1 MPPRRLVDSKS
12 QFMRYY
18 RRMKRVVFNRKGGVG
33 KSTITCNLAAI
44 AASKGKNVLVV
55 DLDPQAN
62 STSYLGHSGKDNVVG
77 IAEFM
82 ESTISRNYREFTSED
97 YIRKTDF
104 DNLSLISASYSLV
117 DLEAKLEAKHKIYKL
132 RDFLNNLHEDFDEIY
147 IDTPPALNFFTL
159 SALIAADRCVLPYD
173 CDVFARDAM
182 IDLMDELEEII
193 EDHNQDL
200 EIEGVIVNQF
210 QARAK
215 LPQQAVEELAKAKFK
230 LLKPFISSSVK
241 VKESH
246 ASHTPLIFLD
256 PKHKITLEFDELYKT
271 LNRKRRTPKK

>member
-1 MPPRRLVDSKS
+1 
-12 QFMRYY
+12 
-18 RRMKRVVFNRKGGVG
+18 MKRVVFNRKGGVG
-33 KSTITCNLAAI
+33 KSTITCNIAAI

-62 STSYLGHSGKDNVVG
+62 TTSYLGHDGKDNVVG

-82 ESTISRNYREFTSED
+82 ESTISRNYRNFTSED
-97 YIRKTDF
+97 YIRKTPF
-104 DNLSLISASYSLV
+104 ENLSLISASYNLV

-159 SALIAADRCVLPYD
+159 SALIAADRCLLPYD

-182 IDLMDELEEII
+182 VDLMDELEEII
-193 EDHNQDL
+193 EDHNPDL
-200 EIEGVIVNQF
+200 SIEGVVVNQY
-210 QARAK
+210 QSRAK
-215 LPQQAVEELAKAKFK
+215 LPQQAVEELSKANFD
-230 LLKPFISSSVK
+230 LIEPFISSSVK

-246 ASHTPLIFLD
+246 AQHTPLIFLD
-256 PKHKITLEFDELYKT
+256 PKHKITQEFIDLYNT
-271 LNRKRRTPKK
+271 LNNKKSKKTRRNKK

>member
-1 MPPRRLVDSKS
+1 
-12 QFMRYY
+12 
-18 RRMKRVVFNRKGGVG
+18 MKRVIFNRKGGVG
-33 KSTITCNLAAI
+33 KSTITCNLAAV
-44 AASKGKNVLVV
+44 AASKGKKVLVV

-62 STSYLGHSGKDNVVG
+62 TTSYLGHSGKDNVVG

-97 YIRKTDF
+97 YIRKTPF
-104 DNLSLISASYSLV
+104 DNLWLISASATLV

-132 RDFLNNLHEDFDEIY
+132 RDFLNNLHQEFDEIY

-159 SALIAADRCVLPYD
+159 SALISADRCILPYD

-182 IDLMDELEEII
+182 IDLMEELEEII
-193 EDHNQDL
+193 EDHNPDL
-200 EIEGVIVNQF
+200 EIEGVVVNHF

-215 LPQQAVEELAKAKFK
+215 LPQQAVDELVEAKFT
-230 LLKPFISSSVK
+230 LIKPFISSSVK

-246 ASHTPLIFLD
+246 AAHTPLVFLD
-256 PKHKITLEFDELYKT
+256 SKHKITLEFVELYE
-271 LNRKRRTPKK
+271 NISVKKKVK

>member
-1 MPPRRLVDSKS
+1 
-12 QFMRYY
+12 
-18 RRMKRVVFNRKGGVG
+18 MKRVIFNRKGGVG
-33 KSTITCNLAAI
+33 KSTITCNLAAV
-44 AASKGKNVLVV
+44 AASKGKKVLVV

-62 STSYLGHSGKDNVVG
+62 TTSYLGHSGKDNVVG

-97 YIRKTDF
+97 YIRKTPF
-104 DNLSLISASYSLV
+104 DNLWLISASATLV

-132 RDFLNNLHEDFDEIY
+132 RDFLNNLHQEFDEIY

-159 SALIAADRCVLPYD
+159 SALISADRCILPYD

-182 IDLMDELEEII
+182 IDLMEELEEII
-193 EDHNQDL
+193 EDHNPEL

-215 LPQQAVEELAKAKFK
+215 LPQQAVDELVEAKFT
-230 LLKPFISSSVK
+230 LIKPFISSSVK

-246 ASHTPLIFLD
+246 AAHTPLVFLD
-256 PKHKITLEFDELYKT
+256 SKHKITLEFVELYE
-271 LNRKRRTPKK
+271 NISANKKVK

>member
-1 MPPRRLVDSKS
+1 
-12 QFMRYY
+12 
-18 RRMKRVVFNRKGGVG
+18 MKRVIFNRKGGVG

-44 AASKGKNVLVV
+44 AASQGKTVLVV

-62 STSYLGHSGKDNVVG
+62 STSYLGHDGKDNVVG

-82 ESTISRNYREFTSED
+82 ESTITRNYRDFTSED
-97 YIRKTDF
+97 YIRKTSF
-104 DNLSLISASYSLV
+104 ENLSLISASYNLV

-132 RDFLNNLHEDFDEIY
+132 RDFLNNMHEEFDEIY

-159 SALIAADRCVLPYD
+159 SALIAADRCLLPYD

-193 EDHNQDL
+193 EDHNPDL
-200 EIEGVIVNQF
+200 EIEGVVVNQF

-215 LPQQAVEELAKAKFK
+215 LPQQAISELENAQFD
-230 LLKPFISSSVK
+230 LIKPFISSSVK

-246 ASHTPLIFLD
+246 AKHTPLIFLD
-256 PKHKITLEFDELYKT
+256 AKHKVTLEFQELYNSLSK
-271 LNRKRRTPKK
+271 KRRKKK

>member
-1 MPPRRLVDSKS
+1 
-12 QFMRYY
+12 
-18 RRMKRVVFNRKGGVG
+18 MKRVVFNRKGGVG
-33 KSTITCNLAAI
+33 KSTITCNLAAV
-44 AASKGKNVLVV
+44 AASQGKNVLVV

-62 STSYLGHSGKDNVVG
+62 TTSYLGHNGKDNVVG

-97 YIRKTDF
+97 YIRKTQF
-104 DNLSLISASYSLV
+104 NNLSLISASYTLV
-117 DLEAKLEAKHKIYKL
+117 DLESKLEAKHKIYKL

-159 SALIAADRCVLPYD
+159 SALISADRCILPYD

-182 IDLMDELEEII
+182 FDLMDELEEII
-193 EDHNQDL
+193 EDHNPEL
-200 EIEGVIVNQF
+200 LIEGVVVNQF

-215 LPQQAVEELAKAKFK
+215 LPQQAVDELAKAKFK

-246 ASHTPLIFLD
+246 AQNIPLIFLD
-256 PKHKITLEFDELYKT
+256 PKHKVTQEFVSLYKT
-271 LNRKRRTPKK
+271 LSRKPRTKK

>member
-1 MPPRRLVDSKS
+1 
-12 QFMRYY
+12 
-18 RRMKRVVFNRKGGVG
+18 MKRVVFNRKGGVG

-62 STSYLGHSGKDNVVG
+62 TTSYLGHDGKDNVVG

-82 ESTISRNYREFTSED
+82 ESTITRNYRNFTSED
-97 YIRKTDF
+97 YIRTTSF
-104 DNLSLISASYSLV
+104 ENLSLISASYSLV

-132 RDFLNNLHEDFDEIY
+132 RDFLNKLQEEFDEIY

-159 SALIAADRCVLPYD
+159 SALIAADRCILPYD

-193 EDHNQDL
+193 EDHNPEL
-200 EIEGVIVNQF
+200 EIEGVVVNQF
-210 QARAK
+210 QARAN
-215 LPQQAVEELAKAKFK
+215 LPQQAVDELAKAKFK

-246 ASHTPLIFLD
+246 AQHTPLIYMD
-256 PKHKITLEFDELYKT
+256 PRHKVTQEFVELYKT
-271 LNRKRRTPKK
+271 VSRKRRKAK

>member
-1 MPPRRLVDSKS
+1 
-12 QFMRYY
+12 
-18 RRMKRVVFNRKGGVG
+18 MKRVVFNRKGGVG
-33 KSTITCNLAAI
+33 KSTIVCNLAAI
-44 AASKGKNVLVV
+44 AATTGKKVLVV

-62 STSYLGHSGKDNVVG
+62 TTSYLGHDGKDNVVG

-97 YIRKTDF
+97 YIRKTRF
-104 DNLSLISASYSLV
+104 ENLSLISASNSLV
-117 DLEAKLEAKHKIYKL
+117 DLESKLEAKHKIYKL

-182 IDLMDELEEII
+182 MDLTDELDEII
-193 EDHNQDL
+193 EDHNPEL
-200 EIEGVIVNQF
+200 VIEGVIVNQF
-210 QARAK
+210 MARAR
-215 LPQQAVEELAKAKFK
+215 LPQQAVDELSKANYKVI
-230 LLKPFISSSVK
+230 KPFISSSIK

-246 ASHTPLIFLD
+246 AQKMPLIYLA
-256 PKHKITLEFDELYKT
+256 PKHKVTQEFSELYKT
-271 LNRKRRTPKK
+271 LSRKKRKTK

>member
-1 MPPRRLVDSKS
+1 
-12 QFMRYY
+12 
-18 RRMKRVVFNRKGGVG
+18 MKRVVFNRKGGVG

-62 STSYLGHSGKDNVVG
+62 TTSYLGHDGKDNVVG

-82 ESTISRNYREFTSED
+82 ESTISRNYRDFTSED
-97 YIRKTDF
+97 YIRKTQF
-104 DNLSLISASYSLV
+104 ENLSLISASYTLV

-132 RDFLNNLHEDFDEIY
+132 RDFLNNLHEEFDEIY

-159 SALIAADRCVLPYD
+159 SALIAADRCLLPYD

-182 IDLMDELEEII
+182 IDLMDELEEIV
-193 EDHNQDL
+193 EDHNPRL

-215 LPQQAVEELAKAKFK
+215 LPQLAVEELAKSKFN
-230 LLKPFISSSVK
+230 LIEPFISSSVK

-246 ASHTPLIFLD
+246 AQHTPLIFLD
-256 PKHKITLEFDELYKT
+256 AKHKITLEFIELYSAISKI
-271 LNRKRRTPKK
+271 

>member
-1 MPPRRLVDSKS
+1 
-12 QFMRYY
+12 
-18 RRMKRVVFNRKGGVG
+18 MKRVVFNRKGGVG

-44 AASKGKNVLVV
+44 AASQGKNVLVV

-62 STSYLGHSGKDNVVG
+62 TTSYLGHDGKDNVVG

-104 DNLSLISASYSLV
+104 ENLSLISASYTLV

-132 RDFLNNLHEDFDEIY
+132 RDFLNNLHEEFDEIY

-159 SALIAADRCVLPYD
+159 SALIAANRCLLPYD

-182 IDLMDELEEII
+182 IDLMGELEEII
-193 EDHNQDL
+193 EDHNPEL

-215 LPQQAVEELAKAKFK
+215 LPQLAVEELVKANFN
-230 LLKPFISSSVK
+230 LIEPFISSSVK

-246 ASHTPLIFLD
+246 AEHTPLIFLD
-256 PKHKITLEFDELYKT
+256 PKHKITQEFIELYKSIS
-271 LNRKRRTPKK
+271 KK

>member
-1 MPPRRLVDSKS
+1 
-12 QFMRYY
+12 
-18 RRMKRVVFNRKGGVG
+18 MKRVVFNRKGGVG
-33 KSTITCNLAAI
+33 KSTVTCNLAAV
-44 AASKGKNVLVV
+44 AASKGKRVLLV

-62 STSYLGHSGKDNVVG
+62 STSYLGHDGKDNVVG

-97 YIRKTDF
+97 YIRPTPF
-104 DNLSLISASYSLV
+104 ENLSLISASYNLV
-117 DLEAKLEAKHKIYKL
+117 DLEAKLESKHKIYKL
-132 RDFLNNLHEDFDEIY
+132 KDFLNNLHIDFDEIY

-159 SALIAADRCVLPYD
+159 SALIAADRCILPYD

-193 EDHNQDL
+193 EDHNPDL
-200 EIEGVIVNQF
+200 YIEGVVVNQF

-215 LPQQAVEELAKAKFK
+215 LPNMAVDELKKAKFR
-230 LLKPFISSSVK
+230 LLKPFISSSIK

-246 ASHTPLIFLD
+246 AAKVPLINLD
-256 PKHKITLEFDELYKT
+256 AKHKVTQEFVDLYK
-271 LNRKRRTPKK
+271 NISRKRKTK

>member
-1 MPPRRLVDSKS
+1 
-12 QFMRYY
+12 
-18 RRMKRVVFNRKGGVG
+18 MKRVIFNRKGGVG

-44 AASKGKNVLVV
+44 AANSGKKVLVV

-62 STSYLGHSGKDNVVG
+62 TTAYLGHSGKDNVVG

-82 ESTISRNYREFTSED
+82 ESTISRNYRNFSADD

-104 DNLSLISASYSLV
+104 ENLSLISASYSLI
-117 DLEAKLEAKHKIYKL
+117 DLEGKLEAKHKIYKL
-132 RDFLNNLHEDFDEIY
+132 RDFLVSIDARFDEIY

-159 SALIAADRCVLPYD
+159 SALIAADRCLLPYD
-173 CDVFARDAM
+173 CDVFAREAM
-182 IDLMDELEEII
+182 LDLTDELEEII
-193 EDHNQDL
+193 EDHNPDL
-200 EIEGVIVNQF
+200 LIEGVIVNQF

-215 LPQQAVEELAKAKFK
+215 LPQEAVKQLTKDKFK

-246 ASHTPLIFLD
+246 ATNTPLIYLD
-256 PKHKITLEFDELYKT
+256 RKHKVTQEFVELYAT
-271 LNRKRRTPKK
+271 LKKNSRAKIARNKRK

>member
-1 MPPRRLVDSKS
+1 
-12 QFMRYY
+12 
-18 RRMKRVVFNRKGGVG
+18 MKRVVFNRKGGVG

-62 STSYLGHSGKDNVVG
+62 TTSYLGHDGKDNVVG
-77 IAEFM
+77 ISEFL
-82 ESTISRNYREFTSED
+82 ESTISRNYRKFTSED
-97 YIRKTDF
+97 YIRKTNF
-104 DNLSLISASYSLV
+104 ENLSLISASYNLV

-132 RDFLNNLHEDFDEIY
+132 RDFLDKLDGEFDEIY

-159 SALIAADRCVLPYD
+159 SALIAADRCILPYD

-182 IDLMDELEEII
+182 VDLMEELEEII
-193 EDHNQDL
+193 EDHNQEL
-200 EIEGVIVNQF
+200 EIEGVVVNQF
-210 QARAK
+210 QSRAK
-215 LPQQAVEELAKAKFK
+215 LPQQAVEELRRAKFK

-246 ASHTPLIFLD
+246 AEHRPLIFLD
-256 PKHKITLEFDELYKT
+256 PKHKVTLEFAELYAS
-271 LNRKRRTPKK
+271 LNRRGRKRKK

>member
-1 MPPRRLVDSKS
+1 
-12 QFMRYY
+12 MRYY
-18 RRMKRVVFNRKGGVG
+18 GLMKRVVFNRKGGVG

-44 AASKGKNVLVV
+44 AASQGKNVLVV

-246 ASHTPLIFLD
+246 ASHTPLVFLD
-256 PKHKITLEFDELYKT
+256 PKHKITLEFGELYKT
-271 LNRKRRTPKK
+271 LSKKKRTTKK

>member
-1 MPPRRLVDSKS
+1 
-12 QFMRYY
+12 
-18 RRMKRVVFNRKGGVG
+18 MKRVIFNRKGGVG

-44 AASKGKNVLVV
+44 AASKSKNVLVV

-62 STSYLGHSGKDNVVG
+62 TTSYLGHDGKDNVVG

-82 ESTISRNYREFTSED
+82 ESTITRNYRDFTSED
-97 YIRKTDF
+97 YIRKTPF
-104 DNLSLISASYSLV
+104 ENLSLISASYSLV

-132 RDFLNNLHEDFDEIY
+132 RDFLNSLHEEFDEIY

-159 SALIAADRCVLPYD
+159 SALIAADRCLLPYD

-182 IDLMDELEEII
+182 IDLMDELDEII
-193 EDHNQDL
+193 EDHNPDL
-200 EIEGVIVNQF
+200 EIEGVVVNQF

-215 LPQQAVEELAKAKFK
+215 LPQQAVDELKKAKFD
-230 LLKPFISSSVK
+230 LIKPFISSSVK

-246 ASHTPLIFLD
+246 AQHTPLIFLD
-256 PKHKITLEFDELYKT
+256 AKHKITLEFQELYAS
-271 LNRKRRTPKK
+271 LNR

>member
-1 MPPRRLVDSKS
+1 
-12 QFMRYY
+12 
-18 RRMKRVVFNRKGGVG
+18 MKRVVFNRKGGVG
-33 KSTITCNLAAI
+33 KSTIVCNLAAI

-62 STSYLGHSGKDNVVG
+62 TTSYLGHSGKDNVVG

-82 ESTISRNYREFTSED
+82 ESTISRNYSGFTSED
-97 YIRKTDF
+97 YIRKTPF
-104 DNLSLISASYSLV
+104 ENLSLISASYTLV
-117 DLEAKLEAKHKIYKL
+117 DLETKLEAKHKIYKL
-132 RDFLNNLHEDFDEIY
+132 RDFLNNLHEEFDEVY

-159 SALIAADRCVLPYD
+159 SALIAADRCILPYD

-193 EDHNQDL
+193 EDHNPEL
-200 EIEGVIVNQF
+200 SIEGVVVNQF
-210 QARAK
+210 QARAR

-246 ASHTPLIFLD
+246 AQSKPLVFLD
-256 PKHKITLEFDELYKT
+256 PKHKVTLEFEELYKS
-271 LNRKRRTPKK
+271 LSRKRRTKKK

>member
-1 MPPRRLVDSKS
+1 
-12 QFMRYY
+12 
-18 RRMKRVVFNRKGGVG
+18 MKRVVFNRKGGVG
-33 KSTITCNLAAI
+33 KSTVTCNLAAI
-44 AASKGKNVLVV
+44 AASKGKQVLVV

-62 STSYLGHSGKDNVVG
+62 TTSYLGHDGKDNVVG

-97 YIRKTDF
+97 YIRPTPF
-104 DNLSLISASYSLV
+104 ENLHLISASYSLV

-132 RDFLNNLHEDFDEIY
+132 RDFLGKLHMPFDEIY

-159 SALIAADRCVLPYD
+159 SALIAADRCILPYD

-182 IDLMDELEEII
+182 VDLMEELEEII
-193 EDHNQDL
+193 EDHNPDL
-200 EIEGVIVNQF
+200 EIEGVVVNQF

-215 LPQQAVEELAKAKFK
+215 LPQQAVEELKKAKFK
-230 LLKPFISSSVK
+230 LLKPFISTSVK

-246 ASHTPLIFLD
+246 AQKTPLAFLD
-256 PKHKITLEFDELYKT
+256 ARHKVTQEFTDLYKSIS
-271 LNRKRRTPKK
+271 RKRRS

>member
-1 MPPRRLVDSKS
+1 
-12 QFMRYY
+12 
-18 RRMKRVVFNRKGGVG
+18 MKRVVFNRKGGVG
-33 KSTITCNLAAI
+33 KSTVTCNLAAI
-44 AASKGKNVLVV
+44 AASKGKQVLVV

-62 STSYLGHSGKDNVVG
+62 TTSYLGHDGKDNVVG

-97 YIRKTDF
+97 YIRPTPF
-104 DNLSLISASYSLV
+104 ENLHLISASYSLV

-132 RDFLNNLHEDFDEIY
+132 RDFLGKLHMPFDEIY

-159 SALIAADRCVLPYD
+159 SALIAADRCILPYD

-182 IDLMDELEEII
+182 VDLMEELEEII
-193 EDHNQDL
+193 EDHNPDL
-200 EIEGVIVNQF
+200 EIEGVVVNQF

-215 LPQQAVEELAKAKFK
+215 LPQQAVEELKKAKFK
-230 LLKPFISSSVK
+230 LLKPFISTSVK

-246 ASHTPLIFLD
+246 AQKTPLVFLD
-256 PKHKITLEFDELYKT
+256 ARHKVTQEFTDLYKSIS
-271 LNRKRRTPKK
+271 RKRRS

>member
-1 MPPRRLVDSKS
+1 
-12 QFMRYY
+12 
-18 RRMKRVVFNRKGGVG
+18 MKRVVFNRKGGVG

-62 STSYLGHSGKDNVVG
+62 TTSYLGHSGKDNVVG

-97 YIRKTDF
+97 YVRKTNF

-117 DLEAKLEAKHKIYKL
+117 DLESKLEAKHKIYKL
-132 RDFLNNLHEDFDEIY
+132 RDFLNNLDEDFDEIY

-159 SALIAADRCVLPYD
+159 SALIAADRCILPYD

-182 IDLMDELEEII
+182 IDLMEELEEII
-193 EDHNQDL
+193 EDHNPDL
-200 EIEGVIVNQF
+200 LIEGVVVNQF

-215 LPQQAVEELAKAKFK
+215 LPLQAVDELAKEKFK

-246 ASHTPLIFLD
+246 AQNTPLIFLE
-256 PKHKITLEFDELYKT
+256 PKHKVTQQFIDLHTALS
-271 LNRKRRTPKK
+271 RKPRKVKR

>member
-1 MPPRRLVDSKS
+1 
-12 QFMRYY
+12 
-18 RRMKRVVFNRKGGVG
+18 MKRVVFNRKGGVG

-44 AASKGKNVLVV
+44 AASKGSNVLVV

-62 STSYLGHSGKDNVVG
+62 TTSYLGHDGKDNVVG

-82 ESTISRNYREFTSED
+82 ESTISRNYRDFTSED
-97 YIRKTDF
+97 YIRKTPF
-104 DNLSLISASYSLV
+104 ENLSLISASYSLV

-159 SALIAADRCVLPYD
+159 SALIAADRCLLPYD

-193 EDHNQDL
+193 EDHNPGL
-200 EIEGVIVNQF
+200 EIEGVVVNQF

-215 LPQQAVEELAKAKFK
+215 LPQQAVEELSKAKFK
-230 LLKPFISSSVK
+230 LIKPFISASVK

-246 ASHTPLIFLD
+246 AQHTPLVFLE
-256 PKHKITLEFDELYKT
+256 PKHKITLEFIELYAT
-271 LNRKRRTPKK
+271 LSKKRRRKK

>member
-1 MPPRRLVDSKS
+1 
-12 QFMRYY
+12 
-18 RRMKRVVFNRKGGVG
+18 MKRVVFNRKGGVG
-33 KSTITCNLAAI
+33 KSTITCNLAAV
-44 AASKGKNVLVV
+44 AASMGKNVLVV

-62 STSYLGHSGKDNVVG
+62 TTSYLGHDGKDNVVG

-82 ESTISRNYREFTSED
+82 ESTITRNYRDFTSED
-97 YIRKTDF
+97 YIRKTRF
-104 DNLSLISASYSLV
+104 ENLSLISASYSLI

-132 RDFLNNLHEDFDEIY
+132 RDFLNNLHEDYDEIY

-159 SALIAADRCVLPYD
+159 SALIAADSCVLPYD

-182 IDLMDELEEII
+182 VDLMEELEEII
-193 EDHNQDL
+193 EDHNPELSID
-200 EIEGVIVNQF
+200 GVVVNQF

-215 LPQQAVEELAKAKFK
+215 LPQQAVDELKKAKFK

-246 ASHTPLIFLD
+246 AEHTPLIFLD
-256 PKHKITLEFDELYKT
+256 AKHKVTLEFVDLYKT
-271 LNRKRRTPKK
+271 LSRKKTKRK